1 MESKQFRL
9 NGWTKKKIQGLTDLP
24 RLASLLINVMLVVA
38 IEKEKEWKNQINEV
52 GKKKKKM
59 CGSTYSNQVE
69 LNDSKLV

>member
-1 MESKQFRL
+1 MRLESKRFTL
-9 NGWTKKKIQGLTDLP
+9 NGLTKKIQGLTDLP

-52 GKKKKKM
+52 GKKKKM